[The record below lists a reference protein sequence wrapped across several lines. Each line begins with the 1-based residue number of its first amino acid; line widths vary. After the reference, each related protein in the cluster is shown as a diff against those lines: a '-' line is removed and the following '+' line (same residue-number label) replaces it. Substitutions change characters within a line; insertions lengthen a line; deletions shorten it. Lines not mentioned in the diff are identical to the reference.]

1 MHSDENL
8 AGIEEATALEMRRQ
22 SLVENLIGM
31 GFPVDWSLRA
41 VENNDLL
48 TEHACITW
56 IIERMEL
63 EQVTW
68 IFAVIV

>member
-1 MHSDENL
+1 MHGTEDSHEHD
-8 AGIEEATALEMRRQ
+8 MRRQ
-22 SLVENLIGM
+22 SLIENLIGM

-56 IIERMEL
+56 IIERMEM
-63 EQVTW
+63 EQ
-68 IFAVIV
+68 AKMEYDAQR

>member
-1 MHSDENL
+1 
-8 AGIEEATALEMRRQ
+8 MRRQ
-22 SLVENLIGM
+22 ALVENLIGM

-63 EQVTW
+63 EQVNLL
-68 IFAVIV
+68 V